1 MKPQRLLLH
10 GPINEVQEIVFD
22 EITEDS
28 IQKTTIRTKGAAGP
42 SKFDADDWQ
51 RILGSNIFGNHS

>member
-10 GPINEVQEIVFD
+10 GPINEAQEIVFD
-22 EITEDS
+22 EITEDL

-42 SKFDADDWQ
+42 SKFDADD
-51 RILGSNIFGNHS
+51 

>member
-22 EITEDS
+22 EITEDL

-42 SKFDADDWQ
+42 SKSDAD
-51 RILGSNIFGNHS
+51 N